1 MPPGQVDI
9 TGLMAKMRGRYTQ
22 VKLGDGCVVID
33 RIALR
38 KSWARKGQATYW
50 VDLVH
55 SRNEDLYQVFRLWQW
70 TDRKKTPHELVAG
83 MTPVG
88 DPNPNKGLLIREFI
102 EAVENKLGCGDNG
115 GYVVDS
121 RLRTPESPVAE
132 IYTFTQ
138 GVVCETA
145 VVADAEP
152 PPPPREPL
160 PKRRARFDV
169 F

>member
-1 MPPGQVDI
+1 MPPAQVDL
-9 TGLMAKMRGRYTQ
+9 TGLLSKVRSRHTQ
-22 VKLGDGCVVID
+22 LKLGDGCVVID

-38 KSWARKGQATYW
+38 KLWARKGQATYW
-50 VDLVH
+50 IDFVH
-55 SRNEDLYQVFRLWQW
+55 SRNEDLYQVFKLWQW
-70 TDRKKTPHELVAG
+70 MDRKKRPHELVAG
-83 MTPVG
+83 MAPVA
-88 DPNPNKGLLIREFI
+88 DPNPNKSMLIREFI
-102 EAVENKLGCGDNG
+102 EAVEHKLGCGDG
-115 GYVVDS
+115 AGYVVDS

-145 VVADAEP
+145 AVADGP
-152 PPPPREPL
+152 PPPPAREPL